1 MTRLNR
7 GSTKYNQ
14 LRINNRQMASFFA
27 QWATVIVA
35 DLSEMIRIIQY
46 LSWGF
51 YDWNTFSSSRF
62 TGLAMQIAE
71 TITKHSF
78 WIKSHSPALCFDHQA
93 VMQWSQFSFLA
104 GFIDLPKDW
113 LWWIL
118 LKLNI
123 NEYQTLTF
131 EPCPIHVDISS
142 ADFKKF

>member
-1 MTRLNR
+1 MTRLNG

-27 QWATVIVA
+27 QWATVVVA

-78 WIKSHSPALCFDHQA
+78 WMKSHSPALCFDHQA
-93 VMQWSQFSFLA
+93 VMQWSPFSFWHDSL
-104 GFIDLPKDW
+104 IHRPTKRLT
-113 LWWIL
+113 LM
-118 LKLNI
+118 NI
-123 NEYQTLTF
+123 TEVEYQRVSNPDF
-131 EPCPIHVDISS
+131 WAMSYSRGCFFSS
-142 ADFKKF
+142 F